1 MRWVITQDLET
12 PPDEKNVVGRG
23 SRAAGTTPKA
33 RLELAEKWPDL
44 VPFEFRLLDDD
55 GNVYYVGRASDIDF
69 NPLDWAKEFA
79 GCTEIQ
85 FKDGDV
91 WKTL

>member
-1 MRWVITQDLET
+1 
-12 PPDEKNVVGRG
+12 
-23 SRAAGTTPKA
+23 
-33 RLELAEKWPDL
+33 

-85 FKDGDV
+85 FWDGDV